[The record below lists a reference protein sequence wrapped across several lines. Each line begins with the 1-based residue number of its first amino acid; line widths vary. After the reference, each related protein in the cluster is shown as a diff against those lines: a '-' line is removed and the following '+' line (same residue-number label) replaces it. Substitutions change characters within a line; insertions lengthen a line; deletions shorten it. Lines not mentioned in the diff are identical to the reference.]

1 MLCPNLIHAQGDG
14 VLKQGPDHSLSAP
27 WCGQRALI
35 AIVGGHIL
43 LRWDQLCQRDGI
55 QRRVAI

>member
-43 LRWDQLCQRDGI
+43 LRWDQLCQ
-55 QRRVAI
+55 